1 MKRLG
6 ATVIKNAFANV
17 VRGGA
22 SAIVAV
28 ALPHF
33 LTHDLSVDR
42 FSAWVLMLQIAAY
55 SNYLDFGVQTAVA
68 RYVAQA
74 VERGDKRQRDEV
86 ISTALVLLL
95 AAGAVALVISVLI
108 AWNLPH
114 LFRKAPIQL
123 LGELKEGVLL
133 LSASAA
139 ALLPLSTFTGI
150 LIGLHSNEYPAIAI
164 GSSRIMGA
172 VAVLIAVHFT
182 GSLVWL
188 ALCVGGFNLIGGI
201 LQYHFSRHL
210 VPDMRLR
217 IDCASRRMA
226 RELVH
231 YCTGLTAFNLGMLLV
246 SGLDLTIVG
255 LFSFGD
261 TGYYAVATTA
271 ITMIVGLTT
280 SIYSALM
287 TPLAVLQQRGEQ
299 SRFRK
304 LVLESTRLGTYA
316 AVAGAIVVT
325 LAGRPLLTV
334 WVGSH
339 YAAKAFPILEI
350 LVWAQA
356 LRLSASAYSVAL
368 VATAQQNY
376 GIAAALA
383 EGTVNMLASLVG
395 AWVLGPVGVAWGTL
409 LGSICGVLW
418 LMLRVMPRVTEVAVD
433 AWTFCREA
441 VIRPL
446 LCYIPVIT
454 YAAFQMRLHLP
465 FAKLACGG
473 TAVLLTLVLLFRF
486 GQVPRFSVLPGDRSA
501 D

>member
-6 ATVIKNAFANV
+6 ATVIKNAFANI

-33 LTHDLSVDR
+33 LTHDLSIER

-86 ISTALVLLL
+86 ISTALILLL
-95 AAGAVALVISVLI
+95 VAAAVALFISVLI
-108 AWNLPH
+108 AWNIPH
-114 LFRKAPIQL
+114 LFHKVPIQL
-123 LGELKEGVLL
+123 LGELRGGVLL

-150 LIGLHSNEYPAIAI
+150 LVGLHSNEYPAVAI
-164 GSSRIMGA
+164 GSSRILGA
-172 VAVLIAVHFT
+172 AAVLFAVHFT
-182 GSLVWL
+182 DSLIWL
-188 ALCVGGFNLIGGI
+188 ALCIGGFNLIGGA
-201 LQYHFSRHL
+201 LQYRFSRQL
-210 VPDMRLR
+210 VPDMQLR
-217 IDCASRRMA
+217 IDRVSRGMA

-271 ITMIVGLTT
+271 ITMIVGLTA

-287 TPLAVLQQRGEQ
+287 TPIAVLQERGEQ
-299 SRFRK
+299 SRLRK
-304 LVLESTRLGTYA
+304 LVLESTRLGSYA
-316 AVAGAIVVT
+316 AVAGAVVIT

-334 WVGSH
+334 WVGPH
-339 YAAKAFPILEI
+339 YAARAFPILEI

-356 LRLSASAYSVAL
+356 LRLTASAYSVAL

-383 EGTVNMLASLVG
+383 EGMINLLASLVG
-395 AWVLGPVGVAWGTL
+395 ARVLGPIGVAWGTL
-409 LGSICGVLW
+409 LGSTCGVLW
-418 LMLRVMPRVTEVAVD
+418 LTLHVMPRVTEVAVD
-433 AWTFCREA
+433 AWAFCREA
-441 VIRPL
+441 IVRPL

-454 YAAFQMRLHLP
+454 YAAFRMRLQLP
-465 FAKLACGG
+465 IAKLACAGA
-473 TAVLLTLVLLFRF
+473 AVLLTSLLLFRF
-486 GQVPRFSVLPGDRSA
+486 GQIPRFSMLPGGRSA
-501 D
+501 G